1 MSFFDERFDECYA
14 FGVRGGPKFST
25 EVVRTQGGQR
35 YANKNWLMPLH
46 VYEIGHAI
54 RQKDDFETLRAF
66 FYAVAGQFDGFLF
79 KDWGDFEAVAQPLVL
94 ISGSTYQTYRA
105 YVRGSRTFMRKITRP
120 RSPIVVKR
128 NRAGVISTISPTIAY
143 TTGQVTVTG
152 HVGGDTYTWTG
163 EFDVPVAFTSDV
175 LETIIE
181 NKNPGV
187 DQLLIRWPTVQV
199 EEIRE

>member
-1 MSFFDERFDECYA
+1 
-14 FGVRGGPKFST
+14 
-25 EVVRTQGGQR
+25 
-35 YANKNWLMPLH
+35 MPLH
-46 VYEIGHAI
+46 VYELGHAI
-54 RQKDDFETLRAF
+54 RRAEEFETLRAF
-66 FYAVAGQFDGFLF
+66 FYNVAGQYDGFRF
-79 KDWGDFEAVAQPLVL
+79 KDWGDFEATNQPLSL
-94 ISGSTYQTYRA
+94 ISSATYQLNRT
-105 YVRGSRTFMRKITRP
+105 YVRGVRTFTRPITRP
-120 RSPIVVKR
+120 VSPIVVKR
-128 NRAGVISTISPTIAY
+128 NRAGVISTISPTISY

-152 HVGGDTYTWTG
+152 HVSGDTYTWTG